1 MTITLA
7 LTVVAAAF
15 ALLAIVVGVAAAVVG
30 WATEGDA
37 W

>member
-1 MTITLA
+1 MTTTLT
-7 LTVVAAAF
+7 LIAF